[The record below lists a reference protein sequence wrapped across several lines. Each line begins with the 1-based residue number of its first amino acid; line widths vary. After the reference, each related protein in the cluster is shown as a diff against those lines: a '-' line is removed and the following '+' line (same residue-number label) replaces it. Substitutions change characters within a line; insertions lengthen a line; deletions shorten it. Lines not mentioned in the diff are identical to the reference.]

1 MKKAIKLIVFTIVA
15 VLVISETYRILS
27 WKDTTGGYLSAT
39 QQLYATEDDLIDLL
53 FLGSSHC
60 YCGINPSVL
69 WDEYG
74 ISAFDMAVS
83 GQDKDSTYHML
94 KEVLKTQSPKV
105 VCIDMWGLFY
115 DEHEVLGNLYRN
127 MLCMKTSKNSV
138 DLVQSHVEK
147 EEQGDFILRWPIIHT
162 RYRELG
168 MYDFVQYEP
177 SIYGRGYEVN
187 YEISENFY
195 PAEAI
200 ACKDVLPLSETNR
213 EWLDN
218 LIALSEEEGFEL
230 IMFFAPTY
238 LSAGEQPILNGAKE
252 YLQEQG
258 IQVLDFNQL
267 GIAVGYDYKTDFSD
281 GSHLNIYGAE
291 KTTAYMG
298 EYLTERYEFEDHRG
312 DERYHLWDEC
322 SVYMNHIDFRRKISP
337 SMEYEAYLNKI
348 DQYDNLITVICLD
361 GNYMDS
367 EMNYEPFVEIM
378 GISEEEYYMGG
389 IWVFEDGECIF
400 YMNEQYGEI
409 YRKDLSDTDT
419 LKLQNVPGQPALM
432 EVNGISCRNT
442 YDGMSVMVYDKILH
456 MIISEKA
463 Y

>member
-1 MKKAIKLIVFTIVA
+1 M
-15 VLVISETYRILS
+15 
-27 WKDTTGGYLSAT
+27 
-39 QQLYATEDDLIDLL
+39 
-53 FLGSSHC
+53 
-60 YCGINPSVL
+60 
-69 WDEYG
+69 
-74 ISAFDMAVS
+74 
-83 GQDKDSTYHML
+83 
-94 KEVLKTQSPKV
+94 
-105 VCIDMWGLFY
+105 
-115 DEHEVLGNLYRN
+115 
-127 MLCMKTSKNSV
+127 
-138 DLVQSHVEK
+138 
-147 EEQGDFILRWPIIHT
+147 
-162 RYRELG
+162 
-168 MYDFVQYEP
+168 
-177 SIYGRGYEVN
+177 
-187 YEISENFY
+187 
-195 PAEAI
+195 
-200 ACKDVLPLSETNR
+200 
-213 EWLDN
+213 
-218 LIALSEEEGFEL
+218 
-230 IMFFAPTY
+230 
-238 LSAGEQPILNGAKE
+238 
-252 YLQEQG
+252 
-258 IQVLDFNQL
+258 